1 MLVSGSTIAL
11 RLDFDEMMFA
21 IYTRARDECG
31 YIATLFLK
39 MLHEHKGVETVR
51 RLLPTMSD
59 GYVQL
64 WRCGRL
70 DLTVE
75 ALILRE
81 PWRALFSDAEH
92 QIARRRLADSGYDF
106 SNGEV

>member
-1 MLVSGSTIAL
+1 MLVSGNTFAL
-11 RLDFDEMMFA
+11 RLEFDETMFR
-21 IYTRARDECG
+21 IYTRVRDECG
-31 YIATLFLK
+31 YNATGFLK

-51 RLLPTMSD
+51 RLLPSMSD
-59 GYVQL
+59 NYAEL

-92 QIARRRLADSGYDF
+92 QIARRRLADSGYKF

>member
-1 MLVSGSTIAL
+1 
-11 RLDFDEMMFA
+11 
-21 IYTRARDECG
+21 
-31 YIATLFLK
+31 
-39 MLHEHKGVETVR
+39 
-51 RLLPTMSD
+51 MSD